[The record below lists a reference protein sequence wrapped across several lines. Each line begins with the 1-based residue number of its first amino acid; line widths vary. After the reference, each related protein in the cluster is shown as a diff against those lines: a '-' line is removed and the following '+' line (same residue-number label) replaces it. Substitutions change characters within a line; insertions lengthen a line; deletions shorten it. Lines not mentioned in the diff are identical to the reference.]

1 MSHNQHGFL
10 PGRSCSTQLLE
21 VLDIWTRILDNGDN
35 VDVVYLGFAKAFDT
49 VPHRRLLMKLQNYGV
64 GGTYGIGLKI
74 SLRTE
79 NSVW

>member
-1 MSHNQHGFL
+1 M
-10 PGRSCSTQLLE
+10 
-21 VLDIWTRILDNGDN
+21 DNGDN